1 MRLLR
6 TGLFVFG
13 SILLAIILLA
23 DKQERSQLLL
33 SFVIFIVTF
42 ALLLL
47 LCIVA
52 GFLFSS
58 DPAKER
64 EKQMRAWEAQGLVTV
79 TNYHFTR
86 MLLIE
91 DDGYG
96 YGNDEALRFFFQV
109 DNGAILYLCGPYL
122 LGAFAGYKTI
132 GSQIVFMSAE
142 VVPTMDDATATEIAE
157 AIEPNELTGRY
168 KEVTPAYEL
177 TVKRHRSDNRIVQVV
192 CKDIPPVVDIVEHGF
207 WENACC
213 QNRVFNDGDIITDC
227 TYNQLITGV

>member
-1 MRLLR
+1 MRILR

-13 SILLAIILLA
+13 SILLAIMLLA
-23 DKQERSQLLL
+23 NRQERSQLLL
-33 SFVIFIVTF
+33 SFVIFIITF
-42 ALLLL
+42 AFLLL

-58 DPAKER
+58 DPTKEH
-64 EKQMRAWEAQGLVTV
+64 EKQMRTWEAQGLVTV

-91 DDGYG
+91 EDNYG
-96 YGNDEALRFFFQV
+96 DDEALRFFFQV
-109 DNGAILYLCGPYL
+109 DNGAILHLCGPYL

-132 GSQIVFMSAE
+132 NNQIVLMNADM
-142 VVPTMDDATATEIAE
+142 VPAMDDATAAEIAE
-157 AIEPNELTGRY
+157 AIETNELPGRY

-192 CKDIPPVVDIVEHGF
+192 CKDIPPVVDIVEHDF
-207 WENACC
+207 WDNPCC
-213 QNRVFNDGDIITDC
+213 QNRVFNDGDIITDFA
-227 TYNQLITGV
+227 YDQLLTGV